1 MKYNIKTQK
10 HLKRHSKKTLKKQ
23 KKHLLKTAATALS
36 ALFIT
41 AMLIS
46 CTACSRKEDGGTQN
60 TETVQ
65 NTETTQNTENTQN
78 TDGETTPDTVND
90 SSGADGTSAAAM
102 ISATAQPTGTSDP
115 SESSGAETSPTAAT
129 SSAAAA
135 TSDPAVSAA
144 AGTASAAAAPEYKG
158 LVVID
163 PGHQKHANTEQEPVG
178 PGASETKIKVSGG
191 TTGTATGVPEYELT
205 LDIGLQLRDKLLE
218 RGYQVIMVR
227 DTNEVDISNSER
239 AEIANEA
246 DADVFIRLHAN
257 GSPDS
262 SVTGAMTICQTPANP
277 YNGDIYEQS
286 RALSENILDSY
297 IYKTGINRQNI
308 WETDTMSGINWSK
321 VPATILEM
329 GFMSNTGEDR
339 SMQDDDMQQKMV
351 EGIADGIDEYM
362 KQFPPKEREE
372 TFFRQNEEEEAS
384 SEQNN
389 SRETSEEDLSKEET
403 SGETEE
409 SSEEES
415 VPDGKTKAETK
426 EGIKEETE
434 GPPEGTAAAEDN

>member
-1 MKYNIKTQK
+1 M
-10 HLKRHSKKTLKKQ
+10 
-23 KKHLLKTAATALS
+23 
-36 ALFIT
+36 
-41 AMLIS
+41 
-46 CTACSRKEDGGTQN
+46 
-60 TETVQ
+60 
-65 NTETTQNTENTQN
+65 
-78 TDGETTPDTVND
+78 
-90 SSGADGTSAAAM
+90 
-102 ISATAQPTGTSDP
+102 
-115 SESSGAETSPTAAT
+115 ETSPAAADL
-129 SSAAAA
+129 SAAAA

-178 PGASETKIKVSGG
+178 PGASETKFKVSGG
-191 TTGTATGVPEYELT
+191 TTGTATGVPEYKLT

-218 RGYQVIMVR
+218 RGYRVIMVR
-227 DTNEVDISNSER
+227 DTNDVDISNSER

-262 SVTGAMTICQTPANP
+262 SVTGAMTICQTPVNP

-297 IYKTGINRQNI
+297 IYKTGINRQNV

-389 SRETSEEDLSKEET
+389 SRETSEEDFSKKET

-409 SSEEES
+409 TSEEES
-415 VPDGKTKAETK
+415 GPDGETKAETK

>member
-10 HLKRHSKKTLKKQ
+10 HSKKTLKKP
-23 KKHLLKTAATALS
+23 LLKTAATVLS
-36 ALFIT
+36 ALCIT

-46 CTACSRKEDGGTQN
+46 CTGCSRKENGGTQN

-65 NTETTQNTENTQN
+65 NT
-78 TDGETTPDTVND
+78 DGDNTPDTVND
-90 SSGADGTSAAAM
+90 SSGADGSSATAM
-102 ISATAQPTGTSDP
+102 ISATAQPSDTAVSSETPDAADASSTSTVTP
-115 SESSGAETSPTAAT
+115 SSSSTAAKAETASTAV
-129 SSAAAA
+129 
-135 TSDPAVSAA
+135 P
-144 AGTASAAAAPEYKG
+144 PEYKG

-163 PGHQKHANTEQEPVG
+163 PGHQQYANTEQEPVG

-262 SVTGAMTICQTPANP
+262 GVTGAMTICQTPANP
-277 YNGDIYEQS
+277 YNGDVYEQS

-297 IYKTGINRQNI
+297 IYKTGINRQYV
-308 WETDTMSGINWSK
+308 WETDTMSGINWSE
-321 VPATILEM
+321 VPTTILEM

-362 KQFPPKEREE
+362 KRFPPKERDE

-384 SEQNN
+384 SGQNN

-409 SSEEES
+409 TSEEE
-415 VPDGKTKAETK
+415 PGHDGETKAETK

>member
-1 MKYNIKTQK
+1 MKYYIKTQK
-10 HLKRHSKKTLKKQ
+10 HSKKTLKKP
-23 KKHLLKTAATALS
+23 LLKTAATVLS
-36 ALFIT
+36 ALLIT

-46 CTACSRKEDGGTQN
+46 CTGCSRKENGGTQN

-65 NTETTQNTENTQN
+65 NTETTQNT
-78 TDGETTPDTVND
+78 DGDNTPDTVND

-102 ISATAQPTGTSDP
+102 ISATAQPSDTAVS
-115 SESSGAETSPTAAT
+115 SETPDAADASST
-129 SSAAAA
+129 SAAAPSSSS
-135 TSDPAVSAA
+135 TAA
-144 AGTASAAAAPEYKG
+144 KAETASTAVPPEYKG

-163 PGHQKHANTEQEPVG
+163 PGHQQYANTEQEPVG

-277 YNGDIYEQS
+277 YNGDVYEQS

-297 IYKTGINRQNI
+297 IYKTGINRQYV
-308 WETDTMSGINWSK
+308 WETDTMSGINWSE
-321 VPATILEM
+321 VPTTILEM

-362 KQFPPKEREE
+362 KQFPPKERDE

-384 SEQNN
+384 SGQNN

-409 SSEEES
+409 TSEEE
-415 VPDGKTKAETK
+415 PGHDGETKAETK

>member
-10 HLKRHSKKTLKKQ
+10 HSKKTLKRP
-23 KKHLLKTAATALS
+23 LLKTAATVLS

-46 CTACSRKEDGGTQN
+46 CTGCSRKENGGIQN

-65 NTETTQNTENTQN
+65 NTETTQNT
-78 TDGETTPDTVND
+78 DGENRPDTVND

-102 ISATAQPTGTSDP
+102 ISATAQPSDTAVS
-115 SESSGAETSPTAAT
+115 SETPDAADASST
-129 SSAAAA
+129 SAAAPSSSS
-135 TSDPAVSAA
+135 TAA
-144 AGTASAAAAPEYKG
+144 KAETASTAAPPEYKG

-163 PGHQKHANTEQEPVG
+163 PGHQQYANTEQEPVG

-277 YNGDIYEQS
+277 YNGDVYEQS

-297 IYKTGINRQNI
+297 IYKTGINRQYV
-308 WETDTMSGINWSK
+308 WETDTMSGINWSE
-321 VPATILEM
+321 VPTTILEM

-362 KQFPPKEREE
+362 KQFPPKERDE

-384 SEQNN
+384 SGQNN

-415 VPDGKTKAETK
+415 GPDGKTKAETK

>member
-1 MKYNIKTQK
+1 MKYYIKTQK
-10 HLKRHSKKTLKKQ
+10 HSKKTLKKP
-23 KKHLLKTAATALS
+23 LLKTAATVLS

-46 CTACSRKEDGGTQN
+46 CTGCSRKENGGTQN

-65 NTETTQNTENTQN
+65 NTETTQNT
-78 TDGETTPDTVND
+78 DGDNTPDTVND

-102 ISATAQPTGTSDP
+102 ISATAQPSDTAVSSETPDAADASSTSAAAP
-115 SESSGAETSPTAAT
+115 SSSSTAAKAETSSTAA
-129 SSAAAA
+129 
-135 TSDPAVSAA
+135 P
-144 AGTASAAAAPEYKG
+144 PEYKG

-163 PGHQKHANTEQEPVG
+163 PGHQQYANTEQEPVG

-262 SVTGAMTICQTPANP
+262 GVTGAMTICQTPANP
-277 YNGDIYEQS
+277 YNGDVYEQS

-308 WETDTMSGINWSK
+308 WETDTMSGINWSE
-321 VPATILEM
+321 VPTTILEM

-362 KQFPPKEREE
+362 KQFPPKERDE

-384 SEQNN
+384 SGQNN

-409 SSEEES
+409 TSEEE
-415 VPDGKTKAETK
+415 PGIDGETKAETK

>member
-10 HLKRHSKKTLKKQ
+10 HSKKTLKRP
-23 KKHLLKTAATALS
+23 LLKAAAIVLS
-36 ALFIT
+36 ALLMA
-41 AMLIS
+41 AMLLP
-46 CTACSRKEDGGTQN
+46 CTGCSRKDNGGTQN

-65 NTETTQNTENTQN
+65 NTETIQN

-102 ISATAQPTGTSDP
+102 ISATAQPSDTAVS
-115 SESSGAETSPTAAT
+115 SETPDAADASST
-129 SSAAAA
+129 SAAAPSSSS
-135 TSDPAVSAA
+135 TAA
-144 AGTASAAAAPEYKG
+144 KAETASTAVPPEYKG

-163 PGHQKHANTEQEPVG
+163 PGHQQYANTEQEPVG

-262 SVTGAMTICQTPANP
+262 GVTGAMTICQTPANP
-277 YNGDIYEQS
+277 YNGDVYEQS

-297 IYKTGINRQNI
+297 IYKTGINRQYV
-308 WETDTMSGINWSK
+308 WETDTMSGINWSE
-321 VPATILEM
+321 VPTTILEM

-362 KQFPPKEREE
+362 KQFPPKERDE
-372 TFFRQNEEEEAS
+372 TFFSQNDEEEAS
-384 SEQNN
+384 PGLNGEENT
-389 SRETSEEDLSKEET
+389 SRQGDYQETSEDA

-415 VPDGKTKAETK
+415 DPDGETK
-426 EGIKEETE
+426 EGMKKETKEVTE

>member
-1 MKYNIKTQK
+1 MKYYIKTQK
-10 HLKRHSKKTLKKQ
+10 HSKKTLKKP
-23 KKHLLKTAATALS
+23 LLKTAATVLS
-36 ALFIT
+36 ALCIT

-46 CTACSRKEDGGTQN
+46 CTGCSRKENGGTQN

-65 NTETTQNTENTQN
+65 NTETTQNT
-78 TDGETTPDTVND
+78 DGDNTPDTVND

-102 ISATAQPTGTSDP
+102 ISATAQPSDTAVS
-115 SESSGAETSPTAAT
+115 SETPDAADASST
-129 SSAAAA
+129 SAAAPSSSS
-135 TSDPAVSAA
+135 TAA
-144 AGTASAAAAPEYKG
+144 KAETASTAAPPEYKG

-163 PGHQKHANTEQEPVG
+163 PGHQQYANTEQEPVG

-277 YNGDIYEQS
+277 YNGDVYEQS

-308 WETDTMSGINWSK
+308 WETDTMSGINWSE
-321 VPATILEM
+321 VPTTILEM

-362 KQFPPKEREE
+362 KQFPPKERDE

-384 SEQNN
+384 SGQNN

-409 SSEEES
+409 TSEEES
-415 VPDGKTKAETK
+415 GHDGETKAETK

>member
-1 MKYNIKTQK
+1 MKYYIKTQK
-10 HLKRHSKKTLKKQ
+10 HSKKTLKRP
-23 KKHLLKTAATALS
+23 LLKTAATVLS

-46 CTACSRKEDGGTQN
+46 CTGCSRKENGGTQN

-65 NTETTQNTENTQN
+65 NTETTQNT
-78 TDGETTPDTVND
+78 DGDNTPDTVND

-102 ISATAQPTGTSDP
+102 ISATAQPSDTAVS
-115 SESSGAETSPTAAT
+115 SETPDAADASST
-129 SSAAAA
+129 SAAAPSSSS
-135 TSDPAVSAA
+135 TAA
-144 AGTASAAAAPEYKG
+144 KAETASTAVPPEYKG

-163 PGHQKHANTEQEPVG
+163 PGHQQYANTEQEPVG

-218 RGYQVIMVR
+218 R
-227 DTNEVDISNSER
+227 
-239 AEIANEA
+239 EIANEA

-262 SVTGAMTICQTPANP
+262 GVTGAMTICQTPANP
-277 YNGDIYEQS
+277 YNGDVYEQS

-297 IYKTGINRQNI
+297 IYKTGINRQYV
-308 WETDTMSGINWSK
+308 WETDTMSGINWSE
-321 VPATILEM
+321 VPTTILEM

-362 KQFPPKEREE
+362 KQFPPKERDE

-384 SEQNN
+384 SGQNN

-409 SSEEES
+409 TSEEE
-415 VPDGKTKAETK
+415 PGHDEETKAETK

>member
-1 MKYNIKTQK
+1 MKDNIKTQK
-10 HLKRHSKKTLKKQ
+10 HSKKTLKRP
-23 KKHLLKTAATALS
+23 LLKTAATVLS

-46 CTACSRKEDGGTQN
+46 CTGCSRKENGGTQN

-65 NTETTQNTENTQN
+65 NTETTQNT
-78 TDGETTPDTVND
+78 DGDNTPDTVND

-102 ISATAQPTGTSDP
+102 ISATAQPSDTAVS
-115 SESSGAETSPTAAT
+115 SETPDAADASST
-129 SSAAAA
+129 SAAAPSSSS
-135 TSDPAVSAA
+135 TAA
-144 AGTASAAAAPEYKG
+144 KAETASTAVPPEYKG

-163 PGHQKHANTEQEPVG
+163 PGHQQYANTEQEPVG

-262 SVTGAMTICQTPANP
+262 GVTGAMTICQTPANP
-277 YNGDIYEQS
+277 YNGDVYEQS

-297 IYKTGINRQNI
+297 IYKTGINRQYV
-308 WETDTMSGINWSK
+308 WETDTMSGINWSE
-321 VPATILEM
+321 VPTTILEM

-362 KQFPPKEREE
+362 KQFPPKERDE
-372 TFFRQNEEEEAS
+372 TSFRQNEEEEAS
-384 SEQNN
+384 SGQNN

-409 SSEEES
+409 TSEEE
-415 VPDGKTKAETK
+415 PGHDGETKAETK

>member
-1 MKYNIKTQK
+1 MKYYIKTQK
-10 HLKRHSKKTLKKQ
+10 HSKKTLKRA
-23 KKHLLKTAATALS
+23 LLKTAATVLS

-46 CTACSRKEDGGTQN
+46 CTGCSRKENGGTQN

-65 NTETTQNTENTQN
+65 NTETTQNT
-78 TDGETTPDTVND
+78 DGDNTPDTVND

-102 ISATAQPTGTSDP
+102 ISATAQPSDTAVS
-115 SESSGAETSPTAAT
+115 SETPDAADASST
-129 SSAAAA
+129 SAAAPSSSS
-135 TSDPAVSAA
+135 TAA
-144 AGTASAAAAPEYKG
+144 KAETASTAVPPEYKG

-163 PGHQKHANTEQEPVG
+163 PGHQQYANTEQEPVG

-277 YNGDIYEQS
+277 YNGDVYEQS

-297 IYKTGINRQNI
+297 IYKTGINRQYV
-308 WETDTMSGINWSK
+308 WETDTMSGINWSE
-321 VPATILEM
+321 VPTTILEM

-362 KQFPPKEREE
+362 KRVPPKERDE

-384 SEQNN
+384 SGQNN

-409 SSEEES
+409 TSEEES
-415 VPDGKTKAETK
+415 GSDGETKAETK
-426 EGIKEETE
+426 EGIKKETE

>member
-1 MKYNIKTQK
+1 MKYYIKTQK
-10 HLKRHSKKTLKKQ
+10 HSKKTLKKP
-23 KKHLLKTAATALS
+23 LLKTAATVLS

-46 CTACSRKEDGGTQN
+46 CTGCSRKDDVGTQN
-60 TETVQ
+60 AETVQ
-65 NTETTQNTENTQN
+65 NTETTQNT
-78 TDGETTPDTVND
+78 DGDNTPDTVND

-102 ISATAQPTGTSDP
+102 ISATAQPSDTAVS
-115 SESSGAETSPTAAT
+115 SETPDTAEASST
-129 SSAAAA
+129 SAAAPSSSS
-135 TSDPAVSAA
+135 TAA
-144 AGTASAAAAPEYKG
+144 KAETASTAVPPEYKG

-163 PGHQKHANTEQEPVG
+163 PGHQQYANTEQEPVG

-262 SVTGAMTICQTPANP
+262 GVTGAMTICQTPANP
-277 YNGDIYEQS
+277 YNGDVYEQS

-297 IYKTGINRQNI
+297 IYKTGINRQYV
-308 WETDTMSGINWSK
+308 WETDTMSGINWCRIP
-321 VPATILEM
+321 VTIVEM
-329 GFMSNTGEDR
+329 GYMTNSEEDLQMQEPEFQVKMTGA
-339 SMQDDDMQQKMV
+339 
-351 EGIADGIDEYM
+351 IADGIDAFM
-362 KQFPPKEREE
+362 ADRTPKEH
-372 TFFRQNEEEEAS
+372 
-384 SEQNN
+384 
-389 SRETSEEDLSKEET
+389 
-403 SGETEE
+403 
-409 SSEEES
+409 
-415 VPDGKTKAETK
+415 
-426 EGIKEETE
+426 
-434 GPPEGTAAAEDN
+434 

>member
-1 MKYNIKTQK
+1 MK
-10 HLKRHSKKTLKKQ
+10 RP
-23 KKHLLKTAATALS
+23 LLKTAATVLS

-46 CTACSRKEDGGTQN
+46 CTGCSRKENGGTQN

-65 NTETTQNTENTQN
+65 NTETTQNT
-78 TDGETTPDTVND
+78 DGDNTPDTVND

-102 ISATAQPTGTSDP
+102 ISATAQPSDTAVS
-115 SESSGAETSPTAAT
+115 SETPDAADASST
-129 SSAAAA
+129 SAAAPSSSS
-135 TSDPAVSAA
+135 TAA
-144 AGTASAAAAPEYKG
+144 KAETASTAVPPEYKG

-277 YNGDIYEQS
+277 YNGDVYEQS

-297 IYKTGINRQNI
+297 IYKTGINRQYV
-308 WETDTMSGINWSK
+308 WETDTMSGINWSE
-321 VPATILEM
+321 VPTTILEM

-362 KQFPPKEREE
+362 KQFPPKERDE

-384 SEQNN
+384 SGQNN

>member
-1 MKYNIKTQK
+1 MKYYIKTQK
-10 HLKRHSKKTLKKQ
+10 HSKKTLKKP
-23 KKHLLKTAATALS
+23 LLKTAATVLS
-36 ALFIT
+36 ALLMA
-41 AMLIS
+41 AMLLP
-46 CTACSRKEDGGTQN
+46 CTGCSRKENGGIQN

-65 NTETTQNTENTQN
+65 NTETTQNT
-78 TDGETTPDTVND
+78 DGDNTPDTVND

-102 ISATAQPTGTSDP
+102 ISATAQPSDTAVSSETPDAADASSTSTVPP
-115 SESSGAETSPTAAT
+115 SSSSTAAKAETASTAA
-129 SSAAAA
+129 
-135 TSDPAVSAA
+135 P
-144 AGTASAAAAPEYKG
+144 PEYKG

-163 PGHQKHANTEQEPVG
+163 PGHQQYANTEQEPVG

-262 SVTGAMTICQTPANP
+262 GVTGAMTICQTPANP
-277 YNGDIYEQS
+277 YNGDVYEQS

-308 WETDTMSGINWSK
+308 WETDTMSGINWSE
-321 VPATILEM
+321 VPTTILEM

-362 KQFPPKEREE
+362 KQFPPKERDE

-384 SEQNN
+384 SGLNN
-389 SRETSEEDLSKEET
+389 SRETSEEDHSCFF
-403 SGETEE
+403 
-409 SSEEES
+409 
-415 VPDGKTKAETK
+415 
-426 EGIKEETE
+426 
-434 GPPEGTAAAEDN
+434 

>member
-10 HLKRHSKKTLKKQ
+10 HSKKTLKKP
-23 KKHLLKTAATALS
+23 LLKTAATVLS

-41 AMLIS
+41 AMLLP
-46 CTACSRKEDGGTQN
+46 CTGCSRKENGGIQN

-65 NTETTQNTENTQN
+65 NTETTQNT
-78 TDGETTPDTVND
+78 DGDNTPDTVND

-102 ISATAQPTGTSDP
+102 ISATAQPSDTAVS
-115 SESSGAETSPTAAT
+115 SETPDAADASST
-129 SSAAAA
+129 SAAAPSSSS
-135 TSDPAVSAA
+135 TAA
-144 AGTASAAAAPEYKG
+144 KAETASTAVPPEYKG

-163 PGHQKHANTEQEPVG
+163 PGHQQYANTEQEPVG

-262 SVTGAMTICQTPANP
+262 GVTGAMTICQTPANP
-277 YNGDIYEQS
+277 YNGDVYEQS

-297 IYKTGINRQNI
+297 IYKTGINRQYV
-308 WETDTMSGINWSK
+308 WETDTMSGINWSE
-321 VPATILEM
+321 VPTTILEM

-362 KQFPPKEREE
+362 KQFPPKERDE

-384 SEQNN
+384 SGQNN

-409 SSEEES
+409 TSEEE
-415 VPDGKTKAETK
+415 PGHDEETKAETK

>member
-1 MKYNIKTQK
+1 MKYNIRTQK
-10 HLKRHSKKTLKKQ
+10 HSKKTLKKP
-23 KKHLLKTAATALS
+23 LLKTAATVLS

-46 CTACSRKEDGGTQN
+46 CTGCSRKENGGIQN
-60 TETVQ
+60 KETVQ
-65 NTETTQNTENTQN
+65 NTETSQN
-78 TDGETTPDTVND
+78 TDGENRPDTVND
-90 SSGADGTSAAAM
+90 SSGADRTSAAAM
-102 ISATAQPTGTSDP
+102 ISATAQPSDTAVS
-115 SESSGAETSPTAAT
+115 SETPDAADASST
-129 SSAAAA
+129 SAAAPSSSS
-135 TSDPAVSAA
+135 TAA
-144 AGTASAAAAPEYKG
+144 KAETASTAVPPEYKG

-163 PGHQKHANTEQEPVG
+163 PGHQQYANTEQEPVG

-277 YNGDIYEQS
+277 YNGDVYEQS

-297 IYKTGINRQNI
+297 IYKTGINRQYV
-308 WETDTMSGINWSK
+308 WETDTMSGINWSE
-321 VPATILEM
+321 VPTTILEM

-362 KQFPPKEREE
+362 KQFPPKERDE
-372 TFFRQNEEEEAS
+372 TFFRQNEEKEAS
-384 SEQNN
+384 SGQNN

-409 SSEEES
+409 TSEEE
-415 VPDGKTKAETK
+415 PGHDGETKAETK

>member
-23 KKHLLKTAATALS
+23 KKHLLKTAAAALS

-60 TETVQ
+60 TETIQ
-65 NTETTQNTENTQN
+65 NTEATQN

-90 SSGADGTSAAAM
+90 SSGADETSADAM

-129 SSAAAA
+129 SSAAAS
-135 TSDPAVSAA
+135 TSDPAVSAV
-144 AGTASAAAAPEYKG
+144 AGTASTAATPEYKG

-163 PGHQKHANTEQEPVG
+163 PGHQQYANTEREPVG
-178 PGASETKIKVSGG
+178 PGASDTKIKVSGG
-191 TTGTATGVPEYELT
+191 TTGTATGVPEYKLT

-218 RGYQVIMVR
+218 RGYRVIMVR

-257 GSPDS
+257 GSPDP

-297 IYKTGINRQNI
+297 IYKTGINRQNV
-308 WETDTMSGINWSK
+308 WETDTMSGINWSE
-321 VPATILEM
+321 VPTTILEM

-362 KQFPPKEREE
+362 KQFPPKERDE
-372 TFFRQNEEEEAS
+372 TFFSQN
-384 SEQNN
+384 
-389 SRETSEEDLSKEET
+389 DKEE
-403 SGETEE
+403 ETEE
-409 SSEEES
+409 GTEEKTE
-415 VPDGKTKAETK
+415 GK
-426 EGIKEETE
+426 TE

>member
-1 MKYNIKTQK
+1 MKYYIKTQK
-10 HLKRHSKKTLKKQ
+10 HSKKTLKKP
-23 KKHLLKTAATALS
+23 LLKTAATVLS

-46 CTACSRKEDGGTQN
+46 CTGCSRKENGGTQN

-65 NTETTQNTENTQN
+65 NTETTQNT
-78 TDGETTPDTVND
+78 DGDNTPDTVND

-102 ISATAQPTGTSDP
+102 ISATAQPSDTAVS
-115 SESSGAETSPTAAT
+115 SETPDAADASST
-129 SSAAAA
+129 SAAAPSSSS
-135 TSDPAVSAA
+135 TAA
-144 AGTASAAAAPEYKG
+144 KAETASTAVPPEYKG

-163 PGHQKHANTEQEPVG
+163 PGHQQYANTEQEPVG

-277 YNGDIYEQS
+277 YNGDVYEQS

-297 IYKTGINRQNI
+297 IYKTGINRQYV
-308 WETDTMSGINWSK
+308 WETDTMSGINWSE
-321 VPATILEM
+321 VPTTILEM

-362 KQFPPKEREE
+362 KQFPPKERDE

-384 SEQNN
+384 SGQNN

-409 SSEEES
+409 TSEEEQGH
-415 VPDGKTKAETK
+415 DGESKAETK

>member
-1 MKYNIKTQK
+1 MKYYIKTQK
-10 HLKRHSKKTLKKQ
+10 HSKKTLKRP
-23 KKHLLKTAATALS
+23 LLKTAATVLS

-46 CTACSRKEDGGTQN
+46 CTGCSRKENGGT
-60 TETVQ
+60 Q
-65 NTETTQNTENTQN
+65 NTETTQNT
-78 TDGETTPDTVND
+78 DGDNTPDTVND

-102 ISATAQPTGTSDP
+102 ISATAQPSDTAVS
-115 SESSGAETSPTAAT
+115 SETPDAADASST
-129 SSAAAA
+129 SAAAPSSSS
-135 TSDPAVSAA
+135 TAA
-144 AGTASAAAAPEYKG
+144 KAETASTAVPPEYKG

-163 PGHQKHANTEQEPVG
+163 PGHQQYANTEQEPVG

-262 SVTGAMTICQTPANP
+262 GVTGAMTICQTPANP

-297 IYKTGINRQNI
+297 IYKTGINRQYV
-308 WETDTMSGINWSK
+308 WETDTMSGINWSE
-321 VPATILEM
+321 VPTTILEM

-362 KQFPPKEREE
+362 KQFPPKERDE

-384 SEQNN
+384 SGQNN

-409 SSEEES
+409 TSEEES
-415 VPDGKTKAETK
+415 GPDGETKAETK

>member
-10 HLKRHSKKTLKKQ
+10 HSKKTLKRP
-23 KKHLLKTAATALS
+23 LLKTAATVLS

-46 CTACSRKEDGGTQN
+46 CTGCSRKENGGTQN

-65 NTETTQNTENTQN
+65 NTETTQNT
-78 TDGETTPDTVND
+78 DGDNTPDTVND

-102 ISATAQPTGTSDP
+102 ISATAQPSDTAVS
-115 SESSGAETSPTAAT
+115 SETPDAADASST
-129 SSAAAA
+129 SAAAPSSSS
-135 TSDPAVSAA
+135 TAA
-144 AGTASAAAAPEYKG
+144 KAETASTAVPPEYKG

-163 PGHQKHANTEQEPVG
+163 PGHQQYANTEQEPVG

-277 YNGDIYEQS
+277 YNGDVYEQS

-297 IYKTGINRQNI
+297 IYKTGINRQYV
-308 WETDTMSGINWSK
+308 WETDTMSGINWSE
-321 VPATILEM
+321 VPTTILEM

-362 KQFPPKEREE
+362 KQFPPKERDE
-372 TFFRQNEEEEAS
+372 TFFKQNEEEEAS
-384 SEQNN
+384 SGQNN

-409 SSEEES
+409 TSEEE
-415 VPDGKTKAETK
+415 PGHDGETKAETK

>member
-1 MKYNIKTQK
+1 MKYYIKTQK
-10 HLKRHSKKTLKKQ
+10 HSKKTLKRP
-23 KKHLLKTAATALS
+23 LLKTAATVLS

-46 CTACSRKEDGGTQN
+46 CTGCSRKENGGTQN

-65 NTETTQNTENTQN
+65 NTETTQNT
-78 TDGETTPDTVND
+78 DGDNTPDTVND

-102 ISATAQPTGTSDP
+102 ISATAQPSDTAVS
-115 SESSGAETSPTAAT
+115 SETPDAADASST
-129 SSAAAA
+129 SAAAPSSSS
-135 TSDPAVSAA
+135 TAA
-144 AGTASAAAAPEYKG
+144 KAETASTAAPSEYKG

-163 PGHQKHANTEQEPVG
+163 PGHQQYANTEQEPVG

-277 YNGDIYEQS
+277 YNGDVYEQS

-297 IYKTGINRQNI
+297 IYKTGINRQYV
-308 WETDTMSGINWSK
+308 WETDTMSGINWSE
-321 VPATILEM
+321 VPTTILEM

-362 KQFPPKEREE
+362 KQFPPKERDE

-384 SEQNN
+384 SGQNN
-389 SRETSEEDLSKEET
+389 SRETTEEDLSKEET

-409 SSEEES
+409 TSEEE
-415 VPDGKTKAETK
+415 PGHDGETKAETK

>member
-1 MKYNIKTQK
+1 MKYYIKTQK
-10 HLKRHSKKTLKKQ
+10 HSKKTLKRP
-23 KKHLLKTAATALS
+23 LLKTAATVLS
-36 ALFIT
+36 ALCIT
-41 AMLIS
+41 AMLLP
-46 CTACSRKEDGGTQN
+46 CTGCSRKENGGTQN

-65 NTETTQNTENTQN
+65 NTETTQNT
-78 TDGETTPDTVND
+78 DGDNTPDTVND

-102 ISATAQPTGTSDP
+102 ISATAQPSDTAVS
-115 SESSGAETSPTAAT
+115 SETPDAADASST
-129 SSAAAA
+129 SAAAPSSSS
-135 TSDPAVSAA
+135 TAA
-144 AGTASAAAAPEYKG
+144 KAETASTAVPPEYKG

-163 PGHQKHANTEQEPVG
+163 PGHQQYANTEQEPVG

-227 DTNEVDISNSER
+227 DINEVDISNSER

-297 IYKTGINRQNI
+297 IYKTGINRQYV
-308 WETDTMSGINWSK
+308 WETDTMSGINWSE
-321 VPATILEM
+321 VPTTILEM

-362 KQFPPKEREE
+362 KQFPPKERDE

-384 SEQNN
+384 SGQNN

>member
-10 HLKRHSKKTLKKQ
+10 HSKKTLKRP
-23 KKHLLKTAATALS
+23 LLKTAATVLS

-46 CTACSRKEDGGTQN
+46 CTGCSRKENGGTQN
-60 TETVQ
+60 KETVQ
-65 NTETTQNTENTQN
+65 NTETTQNT
-78 TDGETTPDTVND
+78 DGDNTPDTVND

-102 ISATAQPTGTSDP
+102 ISATAQPSDTAVS
-115 SESSGAETSPTAAT
+115 SETPDTADASST
-129 SSAAAA
+129 SAAAPSSSS
-135 TSDPAVSAA
+135 TAA
-144 AGTASAAAAPEYKG
+144 KAETASTAVPPEYKG

-163 PGHQKHANTEQEPVG
+163 PGHQQYANTEQEPVG

-297 IYKTGINRQNI
+297 IYKTGINRQYV
-308 WETDTMSGINWSK
+308 WETDTMSGINWSE
-321 VPATILEM
+321 VPTTILEM

-362 KQFPPKEREE
+362 KQFPPKERDE
-372 TFFRQNEEEEAS
+372 TSFRQNEEEEAS
-384 SEQNN
+384 SGLNN

-409 SSEEES
+409 TSEEE
-415 VPDGKTKAETK
+415 PGHDGETKAETK

>member
-1 MKYNIKTQK
+1 
-10 HLKRHSKKTLKKQ
+10 
-23 KKHLLKTAATALS
+23 
-36 ALFIT
+36 
-41 AMLIS
+41 
-46 CTACSRKEDGGTQN
+46 
-60 TETVQ
+60 
-65 NTETTQNTENTQN
+65 
-78 TDGETTPDTVND
+78 
-90 SSGADGTSAAAM
+90 M
-102 ISATAQPTGTSDP
+102 ISATAQP
-115 SESSGAETSPTAAT
+115 
-129 SSAAAA
+129 
-135 TSDPAVSAA
+135 SDPAVSSETPDAA
-144 AGTASAAAAPEYKG
+144 DASSTSAAAPSSSSTAAKAETSSTAAPTEYKG

-163 PGHQKHANTEQEPVG
+163 PGHQQYANTEQEPVG

-262 SVTGAMTICQTPANP
+262 GVTGAMTICQTPANP

-297 IYKTGINRQNI
+297 IYKTGINRQYV
-308 WETDTMSGINWSK
+308 WETDTMSGINWSE
-321 VPATILEM
+321 VPTTILEM

-362 KQFPPKEREE
+362 KQFPPKERDE

-384 SEQNN
+384 SGQNN

-409 SSEEES
+409 TSEEES
-415 VPDGKTKAETK
+415 GPDGETKAETK
-426 EGIKEETE
+426 KEIIEETE

>member
-1 MKYNIKTQK
+1 MKYYIKTQK
-10 HLKRHSKKTLKKQ
+10 HSKKTLKRP
-23 KKHLLKTAATALS
+23 LLKTAATVLS
-36 ALFIT
+36 ALCIT
-41 AMLIS
+41 AMLLP
-46 CTACSRKEDGGTQN
+46 CTGCSRKENGGI
-60 TETVQ
+60 
-65 NTETTQNTENTQN
+65 QN
-78 TDGETTPDTVND
+78 TDGENRPDTVND

-102 ISATAQPTGTSDP
+102 ISATAQPSDTAVSSETPDAADASSTSTVPP
-115 SESSGAETSPTAAT
+115 SSSSTAAKAETASTAA
-129 SSAAAA
+129 
-135 TSDPAVSAA
+135 P
-144 AGTASAAAAPEYKG
+144 PEYKG

-163 PGHQKHANTEQEPVG
+163 PGHQQYANTEQEPVG

-262 SVTGAMTICQTPANP
+262 GVTGAMTICQTPANP
-277 YNGDIYEQS
+277 YNGDVYEQS

-297 IYKTGINRQNI
+297 IYKTGINRQYV
-308 WETDTMSGINWSK
+308 WETDTMSGINWSE
-321 VPATILEM
+321 VPTTILEM

-362 KQFPPKEREE
+362 KQFPPKERDE

-384 SEQNN
+384 SGQNN

-409 SSEEES
+409 TSEEE
-415 VPDGKTKAETK
+415 PGHDGETKAETK

>member
-1 MKYNIKTQK
+1 MKYYIKTQK
-10 HLKRHSKKTLKKQ
+10 HSKKTLKRP
-23 KKHLLKTAATALS
+23 LLKTAATVLS

-46 CTACSRKEDGGTQN
+46 CTGCSRKDNGGTQN
-60 TETVQ
+60 AETVQ
-65 NTETTQNTENTQN
+65 NTETTQNT
-78 TDGETTPDTVND
+78 DGDNTPDTVND

-102 ISATAQPTGTSDP
+102 ISATAQPSDTAVS
-115 SESSGAETSPTAAT
+115 SETPDAADASST
-129 SSAAAA
+129 SAAAPSSSS
-135 TSDPAVSAA
+135 TAA
-144 AGTASAAAAPEYKG
+144 KAETASTAAPPEYKG

-163 PGHQKHANTEQEPVG
+163 PGHQQYANTEQEPVG

-297 IYKTGINRQNI
+297 IYKTGISRQYV
-308 WETDTMSGINWSK
+308 WETDTMSGINWSE
-321 VPATILEM
+321 VPTTILEM
-329 GFMSNTGEDR
+329 GYMSNTGEDR

-362 KQFPPKEREE
+362 KQFPPKERDE

-384 SEQNN
+384 SGQNN

-409 SSEEES
+409 TSEEE
-415 VPDGKTKAETK
+415 PGHDGETKAETK

>member
-1 MKYNIKTQK
+1 MKYYIKTQK
-10 HLKRHSKKTLKKQ
+10 HSKKTLKKP
-23 KKHLLKTAATALS
+23 LLKTAATVLS

-46 CTACSRKEDGGTQN
+46 CTGCSRKENGGTQN

-65 NTETTQNTENTQN
+65 NTETTQNT
-78 TDGETTPDTVND
+78 DGDNTPDTVND

-102 ISATAQPTGTSDP
+102 ISATAQPSDTAVS
-115 SESSGAETSPTAAT
+115 SETPDAADASST
-129 SSAAAA
+129 SAAAPSSSS
-135 TSDPAVSAA
+135 TAA
-144 AGTASAAAAPEYKG
+144 KAETASTAAPPEYKG

-163 PGHQKHANTEQEPVG
+163 PGHQQYANTEQEPVG

-277 YNGDIYEQS
+277 YNGDVYEQS

-297 IYKTGINRQNI
+297 IYKTGINRQYV
-308 WETDTMSGINWSK
+308 WETDTMSGINWSE
-321 VPATILEM
+321 VPTTILEM

-362 KQFPPKEREE
+362 KQFPPKERDE
-372 TFFRQNEEEEAS
+372 TSFRQNEEEEAS
-384 SEQNN
+384 SGQNN

-409 SSEEES
+409 TSEEEP

>member
-10 HLKRHSKKTLKKQ
+10 HSKKTLKRP
-23 KKHLLKTAATALS
+23 LLKTAATVLS
-36 ALFIT
+36 ALCIT
-41 AMLIS
+41 AMLLP
-46 CTACSRKEDGGTQN
+46 CTGCSRKENGGTQN
-60 TETVQ
+60 TETI
-65 NTETTQNTENTQN
+65 QN

-102 ISATAQPTGTSDP
+102 ISATAQPSDTAVS
-115 SESSGAETSPTAAT
+115 SETPDAADASST
-129 SSAAAA
+129 SAAAPSSSS
-135 TSDPAVSAA
+135 TAA
-144 AGTASAAAAPEYKG
+144 KAETASTAAPPEYKG

-163 PGHQKHANTEQEPVG
+163 PGHQQYANTEQEPVG

-277 YNGDIYEQS
+277 YNGDVYEQS

-297 IYKTGINRQNI
+297 IYKTGINRQYV
-308 WETDTMSGINWSK
+308 WETDTMSGINWSE
-321 VPATILEM
+321 VPTTILEM

-362 KQFPPKEREE
+362 KQFPPKERDE

-409 SSEEES
+409 TSEEE
-415 VPDGKTKAETK
+415 PGHDGETKAETK

>member
-10 HLKRHSKKTLKKQ
+10 HSKKTLKRP
-23 KKHLLKTAATALS
+23 LLKTAATVLS

-46 CTACSRKEDGGTQN
+46 CTGCSRKENGGTQN
-60 TETVQ
+60 AETVQ
-65 NTETTQNTENTQN
+65 NTETTQNT
-78 TDGETTPDTVND
+78 DGDNTPDTVND

-102 ISATAQPTGTSDP
+102 ISATAQPSDTAVS
-115 SESSGAETSPTAAT
+115 SETPDAADASST
-129 SSAAAA
+129 SAAAPSSSS
-135 TSDPAVSAA
+135 TAA
-144 AGTASAAAAPEYKG
+144 KAETASTAAPPEYKG

-163 PGHQKHANTEQEPVG
+163 PGHQQYANTEQEPVG

-297 IYKTGINRQNI
+297 IYKTGINRQYV
-308 WETDTMSGINWSK
+308 WETDTMSGINWSE
-321 VPATILEM
+321 VPTTILEM

-362 KQFPPKEREE
+362 KQFPPKERDE

-384 SEQNN
+384 SGQNN
-389 SRETSEEDLSKEET
+389 SRETTEEDLSKEET

-409 SSEEES
+409 TSEEE
-415 VPDGKTKAETK
+415 PGHDGETKAETK

>member
-1 MKYNIKTQK
+1 MKYYIKTQK
-10 HLKRHSKKTLKKQ
+10 HSKKTLKRP
-23 KKHLLKTAATALS
+23 LLKTAATVLS

-46 CTACSRKEDGGTQN
+46 CTGCSRKENGGTQN

-65 NTETTQNTENTQN
+65 NTETTQNT
-78 TDGETTPDTVND
+78 DGDNTPDTVND

-102 ISATAQPTGTSDP
+102 ISATAQPSDTAVSSETPDAADASSTSTVTP
-115 SESSGAETSPTAAT
+115 SSSSTAAKAET
-129 SSAAAA
+129 
-135 TSDPAVSAA
+135 
-144 AGTASAAAAPEYKG
+144 ASTPVPPEYKG

-163 PGHQKHANTEQEPVG
+163 PGHQQYANTEQEPVG

-308 WETDTMSGINWSK
+308 WETDTMSGINWSE
-321 VPATILEM
+321 VPTTILEM

-362 KQFPPKEREE
+362 KQFPPKERDE

-384 SEQNN
+384 SGQNN
-389 SRETSEEDLSKEET
+389 SRETTEEDLSKEET

-409 SSEEES
+409 TSEEE
-415 VPDGKTKAETK
+415 PGHDGETKAETK

>member
-1 MKYNIKTQK
+1 MKYYIKTQK
-10 HLKRHSKKTLKKQ
+10 HSKKTLKRP
-23 KKHLLKTAATALS
+23 LLKTAATVLS

-46 CTACSRKEDGGTQN
+46 CTGCSRKENGGTQN

-65 NTETTQNTENTQN
+65 NTETTQNT
-78 TDGETTPDTVND
+78 DGDNTPDTVND

-102 ISATAQPTGTSDP
+102 ISATAQPSDTAVS
-115 SESSGAETSPTAAT
+115 SETPDAADASST
-129 SSAAAA
+129 SAAAPSSSS
-135 TSDPAVSAA
+135 TAA
-144 AGTASAAAAPEYKG
+144 KAETASTAVPPEYKG

-163 PGHQKHANTEQEPVG
+163 PGHQQYANTEQEPVG

-297 IYKTGINRQNI
+297 IYKTGINRQYV
-308 WETDTMSGINWSK
+308 WETDTMSGINWSE
-321 VPATILEM
+321 VPTTILEM

-362 KQFPPKEREE
+362 KQFPPKERDE

-384 SEQNN
+384 SGQNN

>member
-1 MKYNIKTQK
+1 MKYYIKTQK
-10 HLKRHSKKTLKKQ
+10 HSKKTLKRP
-23 KKHLLKTAATALS
+23 LLKTAATVLS

-46 CTACSRKEDGGTQN
+46 CTGCSRKENGGTQN

-65 NTETTQNTENTQN
+65 NTETTQNT
-78 TDGETTPDTVND
+78 DGDNTPDTVND

-102 ISATAQPTGTSDP
+102 ISATAQPSDTAVS
-115 SESSGAETSPTAAT
+115 SETPDAADASST
-129 SSAAAA
+129 SAAAPSSSS
-135 TSDPAVSAA
+135 TAA
-144 AGTASAAAAPEYKG
+144 KAETASTAVPPEYKG

-163 PGHQKHANTEQEPVG
+163 PGHQQYANTEQEPVG

-262 SVTGAMTICQTPANP
+262 GVTGAMTICQTPANP
-277 YNGDIYEQS
+277 YNGDVYEQS

-297 IYKTGINRQNI
+297 IYKTGINRQYV
-308 WETDTMSGINWSK
+308 WETDTMSGINWSE
-321 VPATILEM
+321 VPTTILEM

-362 KQFPPKEREE
+362 KQFPPKERDE

-384 SEQNN
+384 SGQNN
-389 SRETSEEDLSKEET
+389 SRETSEEEPGHD
-403 SGETEE
+403 GE
-409 SSEEES
+409 
-415 VPDGKTKAETK
+415 TKAETK

>member
-1 MKYNIKTQK
+1 MKYYIKTQK
-10 HLKRHSKKTLKKQ
+10 HSKKTLKRP
-23 KKHLLKTAATALS
+23 LLKTAATVLS
-36 ALFIT
+36 ALCIT

-46 CTACSRKEDGGTQN
+46 CTGCSRKENGGIQN

-65 NTETTQNTENTQN
+65 NTETTQNT
-78 TDGETTPDTVND
+78 DGDNTPDTVND
-90 SSGADGTSAAAM
+90 SSGTDGTSAAAM
-102 ISATAQPTGTSDP
+102 ISATAQPSDTAVSSETPDAADASSTSTVPP
-115 SESSGAETSPTAAT
+115 SSSSTAAKAETASTAV
-129 SSAAAA
+129 
-135 TSDPAVSAA
+135 P
-144 AGTASAAAAPEYKG
+144 PEYKG

-163 PGHQKHANTEQEPVG
+163 PGHQQYANTEQEPVG

-277 YNGDIYEQS
+277 YNGDVYEQS

-297 IYKTGINRQNI
+297 IYKTGINRQYV
-308 WETDTMSGINWSK
+308 WETDTMSGINWSE
-321 VPATILEM
+321 VPTTILEM

-362 KQFPPKEREE
+362 KQFPPKERDE
-372 TFFRQNEEEEAS
+372 TSFRQNEEEEAS
-384 SEQNN
+384 SGQNN

-409 SSEEES
+409 TSEEE
-415 VPDGKTKAETK
+415 PGHDGETKAETK

>member
-1 MKYNIKTQK
+1 M
-10 HLKRHSKKTLKKQ
+10 
-23 KKHLLKTAATALS
+23 
-36 ALFIT
+36 
-41 AMLIS
+41 
-46 CTACSRKEDGGTQN
+46 
-60 TETVQ
+60 
-65 NTETTQNTENTQN
+65 
-78 TDGETTPDTVND
+78 
-90 SSGADGTSAAAM
+90 
-102 ISATAQPTGTSDP
+102 
-115 SESSGAETSPTAAT
+115 
-129 SSAAAA
+129 
-135 TSDPAVSAA
+135 
-144 AGTASAAAAPEYKG
+144 
-158 LVVID
+158 
-163 PGHQKHANTEQEPVG
+163 
-178 PGASETKIKVSGG
+178 
-191 TTGTATGVPEYELT
+191 PEYELT

-262 SVTGAMTICQTPANP
+262 GVTGAMTICQTPANP
-277 YNGDIYEQS
+277 YNGDVYEQS

-297 IYKTGINRQNI
+297 IYKTGINRQYV
-308 WETDTMSGINWSK
+308 WETDTMSGINWSE
-321 VPATILEM
+321 VPTTILEM

-362 KQFPPKEREE
+362 KQFPPKERDE

-384 SEQNN
+384 SGQNN

-409 SSEEES
+409 TSEEE
-415 VPDGKTKAETK
+415 PGHDGETKAETK

>member
-1 MKYNIKTQK
+1 MKYYIKTQK
-10 HLKRHSKKTLKKQ
+10 HSKKTLKRP
-23 KKHLLKTAATALS
+23 LLKAAAIVLS
-36 ALFIT
+36 ALLMA
-41 AMLIS
+41 AMLLP
-46 CTACSRKEDGGTQN
+46 CTGCSRKENGGTQN

-65 NTETTQNTENTQN
+65 NTETTQNT
-78 TDGETTPDTVND
+78 DGDNTPDTVND

-102 ISATAQPTGTSDP
+102 ISATAQPSDTAVSSETPDASISTVTP
-115 SESSGAETSPTAAT
+115 SSSSTAAKAETASTAV
-129 SSAAAA
+129 
-135 TSDPAVSAA
+135 P
-144 AGTASAAAAPEYKG
+144 PEYKG

-163 PGHQKHANTEQEPVG
+163 PGHQQYANTEQEPVG

-262 SVTGAMTICQTPANP
+262 GVTGAMTICQTPANP
-277 YNGDIYEQS
+277 YNGDVYEQS

-297 IYKTGINRQNI
+297 IYKTGINRQYV
-308 WETDTMSGINWSK
+308 WETDTMSGINWSE
-321 VPATILEM
+321 VPTTILEM

-362 KQFPPKEREE
+362 KQFPPKERDE

-384 SEQNN
+384 SGQNN

-409 SSEEES
+409 TSEEE
-415 VPDGKTKAETK
+415 PGHDGETKAETK

>member
-10 HLKRHSKKTLKKQ
+10 HSKKTLKRP
-23 KKHLLKTAATALS
+23 LLKTAATVLS

-46 CTACSRKEDGGTQN
+46 CTGCSRKENGGTQN

-65 NTETTQNTENTQN
+65 NTETIQN
-78 TDGETTPDTVND
+78 TDGDNTPDTVND

-102 ISATAQPTGTSDP
+102 ISATAQP
-115 SESSGAETSPTAAT
+115 
-129 SSAAAA
+129 
-135 TSDPAVSAA
+135 SDPAVSSETPDAA
-144 AGTASAAAAPEYKG
+144 DASSTSAAAPSSSSTAAKAETASTAVPPEYKG

-163 PGHQKHANTEQEPVG
+163 PGHQQYANTEQEPVG

-297 IYKTGINRQNI
+297 IYKTGINRQYV
-308 WETDTMSGINWSK
+308 WETDTMSGINWSE
-321 VPATILEM
+321 VPTTILEM

-362 KQFPPKEREE
+362 KQFPPKERDE

-384 SEQNN
+384 SGQNN

-409 SSEEES
+409 TSEEEPG
-415 VPDGKTKAETK
+415 PDGKTKAETK

>member
-10 HLKRHSKKTLKKQ
+10 HSKKTLKRP
-23 KKHLLKTAATALS
+23 LLKTAATVLS

-46 CTACSRKEDGGTQN
+46 CTGCSRKENGGTQN

-65 NTETTQNTENTQN
+65 NT
-78 TDGETTPDTVND
+78 DGDNTPDTVND

-102 ISATAQPTGTSDP
+102 ISATAQPSDTAVSSETPDAADASSTSTVTP
-115 SESSGAETSPTAAT
+115 SSSSTAAKAETASTAV
-129 SSAAAA
+129 
-135 TSDPAVSAA
+135 P
-144 AGTASAAAAPEYKG
+144 PEYKG

-163 PGHQKHANTEQEPVG
+163 PGHQQYANTEQEPVG

-262 SVTGAMTICQTPANP
+262 GVTGAMTICQTPANP
-277 YNGDIYEQS
+277 YNGDVYEQS

-297 IYKTGINRQNI
+297 IYKTGINRQYV
-308 WETDTMSGINWSK
+308 WETDTMSGINWSE
-321 VPATILEM
+321 VPTTILEM

-362 KQFPPKEREE
+362 KQFPPKERDE

-384 SEQNN
+384 SGQNN

-409 SSEEES
+409 TSEEE
-415 VPDGKTKAETK
+415 PGHDGETKAETK

>member
-1 MKYNIKTQK
+1 MKYYIKTQK
-10 HLKRHSKKTLKKQ
+10 HSKKTLKKP
-23 KKHLLKTAATALS
+23 LLKTAATVLS

-46 CTACSRKEDGGTQN
+46 CTGCSRKENGGTQN

-65 NTETTQNTENTQN
+65 NTETTQNT
-78 TDGETTPDTVND
+78 DGDNTPDTVND

-102 ISATAQPTGTSDP
+102 ISATAQPSDTAVS
-115 SESSGAETSPTAAT
+115 SETPDAADASST
-129 SSAAAA
+129 SAAAPSSSS
-135 TSDPAVSAA
+135 TAA
-144 AGTASAAAAPEYKG
+144 KAETASTAVPPEYKG

-163 PGHQKHANTEQEPVG
+163 PGHQQYANTEQEPVG

-277 YNGDIYEQS
+277 YNGDVYEQS

-297 IYKTGINRQNI
+297 IYKTGINRQYV
-308 WETDTMSGINWSK
+308 WETDTMSGINWSE
-321 VPATILEM
+321 VPTTILEM

-362 KQFPPKEREE
+362 KQFPPKERDE

-384 SEQNN
+384 SGQNN

-409 SSEEES
+409 TSEEES
-415 VPDGKTKAETK
+415 GPDGETKAETK
-426 EGIKEETE
+426 KEIIEETE